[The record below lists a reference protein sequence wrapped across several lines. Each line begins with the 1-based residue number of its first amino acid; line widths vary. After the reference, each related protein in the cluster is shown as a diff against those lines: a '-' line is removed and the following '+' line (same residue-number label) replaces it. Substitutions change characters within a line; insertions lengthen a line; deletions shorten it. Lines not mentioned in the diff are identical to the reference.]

1 MALNMFLTL
10 DGING
15 GSVDPAHKGAIEITS
30 WSWGL
35 SEVGSPTGGGGGAGA
50 GKVAVQ
56 NIVITKVTDST
67 SPLLLQHCATGAII
81 ASGTVATDKAGA
93 PASGED
99 FLLIKMTDV
108 LVKSVA
114 MSSSTSNEAPAET
127 VTLAF
132 TKVEF
137 DSRPQTA
144 SGGLGPPVVFR
155 WDLATGAPA

>member
-35 SEVGSPTGGGGGAGA
+35 SELGATGGSSGAGA

-81 ASGTVATDKAGA
+81 ASGTLATDKAGS

-108 LVKSVA
+108 VVKSVS
-114 MSSSTSNEAPAET
+114 MSSSKSDEAPAEN

-137 DSRPQTA
+137 DARPQTA
-144 SGGLGPPVVFR
+144 SGGLGSPVVFR